1 MEGLLLIGLIALIA
15 LGVLLLVSYPVNG
28 HGTGYYP
35 YFGPDGDRGPEPW
48 HHRDRTPGVHR
59 ENH

>member
-1 MEGLLLIGLIALIA
+1 MEGLMLIGLIAVS
-15 LGVLLLVSYPVNG
+15 VLFLVSFPVNG

-35 YFGPDGDRGPEPW
+35 YFGPDGDRGPEPG
-48 HHRDRTPGVHR
+48 HHGDRTQGVHP